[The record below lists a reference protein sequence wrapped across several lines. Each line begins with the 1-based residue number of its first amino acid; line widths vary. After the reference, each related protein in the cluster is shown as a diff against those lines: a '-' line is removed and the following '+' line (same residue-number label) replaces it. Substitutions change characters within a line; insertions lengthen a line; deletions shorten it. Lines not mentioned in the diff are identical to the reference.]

1 MNAVVIVWL
10 HLLVNKIMN
19 NSKLEKLDFLHH
31 KYKALEDLYYS
42 LYIDSFSDV
51 SLAANNFKF
60 LKLYNNFK
68 EVCRLL
74 TIVKQLI
81 ENVQIS
87 MLGLREIKVLTNY
100 KDIQNFLDNNDL
112 YPLVYSNHDLW

>member
-1 MNAVVIVWL
+1 
-10 HLLVNKIMN
+10 MN